1 LLIVSFFYP
10 PFSSIGGLRVSKMSR
25 NLLDLGWDV
34 RVLTTDRDDL
44 PADLPVEIPADRIL
58 RATYRDVNALPKAL
72 VGRRRVRSRGFE
84 VSPAL
89 WPARIAG
96 AIYRD
101 LTNFPDGQIGWYRP
115 AVRAGRLLAER
126 WKPDLVLSSAL
137 PATAHLV
144 ARSLA
149 LRLGVPWIAE
159 YRDPWTDSGSRRR
172 MEPLYRV
179 ERALEDRVVRDAAA
193 LITVSD
199 SWAAQLHQRFPHAPV
214 SVVSNGYDPSDY
226 NDAGKPPSGLPLTLL
241 YTGRL
246 YPRQDVSP
254 LFHAIRASIDNGT
267 LSPDDLRVRFVGRY
281 LEGAREAAHSMN
293 LLGSVVTVDESIP
306 HLEALAA
313 QQRSHVLV
321 MALGLDDD
329 VGWRPAKL
337 YEYLGARRPILMIGG
352 TDRHEAR
359 AILRDCAAG
368 VALTDADEIARQLVA
383 WSRELRTEGGVAFSG
398 NLSKI
403 DAFDRAALA
412 KVLDRALRVTLG

>member
-1 LLIVSFFYP
+1 
-10 PFSSIGGLRVSKMSR
+10 
-25 NLLDLGWDV
+25 
-34 RVLTTDRDDL
+34 
-44 PADLPVEIPADRIL
+44 
-58 RATYRDVNALPKAL
+58 
-72 VGRRRVRSRGFE
+72 
-84 VSPAL
+84 
-89 WPARIAG
+89 
-96 AIYRD
+96 
-101 LTNFPDGQIGWYRP
+101 
-115 AVRAGRLLAER
+115 
-126 WKPDLVLSSAL
+126 
-137 PATAHLV
+137 
-144 ARSLA
+144 
-149 LRLGVPWIAE
+149 
-159 YRDPWTDSGSRRR
+159 
-172 MEPLYRV
+172 
-179 ERALEDRVVRDAAA
+179 
-193 LITVSD
+193 
-199 SWAAQLHQRFPHAPV
+199 
-214 SVVSNGYDPSDY
+214 
-226 NDAGKPPSGLPLTLL
+226 
-241 YTGRL
+241 
-246 YPRQDVSP
+246 

-267 LSPDDLRVRFVGRY
+267 LAPDDLRVRFVGRY